1 MSRVA
6 RRGNV
11 RAIRPGITIPTSTD
25 EHKHTYQD
33 AMIAAIWQQQAH
45 DLAQTAPNSEAHLL
59 ALRMA
64 GMDRKLPCNN
74 LRLIV
79 TPVTPRSEWF
89 TEAQH
94 RVHVATKAQELA
106 ASRWALAYLLDRQD
120 GGTRHDAANV
130 ERERAQAE
138 LDQAIEDALR
148 TPTIRRC
155 DVAAKQRMVGRR
167 EWAEKYRPDWQAMV
181 DEDLA
186 RYVSKSRK
194 AEVQA

>member
-11 RAIRPGITIPTSTD
+11 RAIRPGIAIPTSTD
-25 EHKHTYQD
+25 DHRRAHQD
-33 AMIAAIWQQQAH
+33 AQIVAIWQKQAH

-64 GMDRKLPCNN
+64 GMDRKLPRNN

-106 ASRWALAYLLDRQD
+106 ASRWALAYLLDKQD
-120 GGTRHDAANV
+120 GGTRRDAANV
-130 ERERAQAE
+130 ERERTQVE

-148 TPTIRRC
+148 TPTTRRC
-155 DVAAKQRMVGRR
+155 DAAAKQRMIGRR

-186 RYVSKSRK
+186 HYASKSRK